1 MTSLVFDHLGI
12 AVSDLGKALESYR
25 EIFGYEL
32 LRGPYDD
39 PIQQVRVCFI
49 GPGAAGQPEL
59 ELVAPLNE
67 HSPIKTILDKGG
79 GAYHMC
85 YQAPDIEQALVD
97 LRAKGCSLVS
107 RPVPAVAFGGSRIA
121 WLYTPSR
128 QLLELVERKIEHGIQ
143 PA

>member
-1 MTSLVFDHLGI
+1 MTSLAFDHLGVVV
-12 AVSDLGKALESYR
+12 ADLDKALESYR

-39 PIQQVRVCFI
+39 PIQQVRVCFV
-49 GPGAAGQPEL
+49 GSDGAGHPDL

-67 HSPIKTILDKGG
+67 KSPVKTLLDKGVA
-79 GAYHMC
+79 AYHVC
-85 YQAPDIEQALVD
+85 YQVLNIEQALSD
-97 LRAKGCSLVS
+97 LRAKGCSIVS

-128 QLLELVERKIEHGIQ
+128 QLLELVER
-143 PA
+143 

>member
-1 MTSLVFDHLGI
+1 MTSLAFDHLGI
-12 AVSDLGKALESYR
+12 VVSDLDKALESYR

-49 GPGAAGQPEL
+49 GSEGSGHPDL
-59 ELVAPLNE
+59 ELVAPLDDR
-67 HSPIKTILDKGG
+67 SPVKNILDKGI
-79 GAYHMC
+79 GAYHVC
-85 YQAPDIEQALVD
+85 YQVSNIERALSD
-97 LRAKGCSLVS
+97 LRAKGCSIVS

-128 QLLELVERKIEHGIQ
+128 QLLELVEREK
-143 PA
+143 

>member
-1 MTSLVFDHLGI
+1 MTSLAFHHLGI
-12 AVSDLGKALESYR
+12 VVADLDKALESYR

-49 GPGAAGQPEL
+49 GSDDAGHPEL

-67 HSPIKTILDKGG
+67 KSPVKTLLDKGG
-79 GAYHMC
+79 GAYHVC
-85 YQAPDIEQALVD
+85 YQTLNIEEALSD
-97 LRAKGCSLVS
+97 LRAKGCSIVS

-128 QLLELVERKIEHGIQ
+128 QLLELVER
-143 PA
+143 

>member
-1 MTSLVFDHLGI
+1 MGFMTSLAFDHLGI
-12 AVSDLGKALESYR
+12 VVADLDKALESYR

-49 GPGAAGQPEL
+49 GSGAAGHPQL

-67 HSPIKTILDKGG
+67 KSPVKTLLDKGV

-85 YQAPDIEQALVD
+85 YQALNIEQALSD
-97 LRAKGCSLVS
+97 LRAKGCSIVS

-121 WLYTPSR
+121 WLYTPTR
-128 QLLELVERKIEHGIQ
+128 QLLELVER
-143 PA
+143 